1 MSKIVVGSDHGG
13 FEYKEIIKDYLTN
26 KGYEV
31 VDVGCYDTNRVD
43 YPDIAKEAAALVIL
57 ENIPGILVCGTGIGI
72 GIAAN
77 KCHGIRAALANDVY
91 SAQMSREHNDA
102 NILTLGQRVIGE
114 GLMLAIVDKWLET
127 PFLGDRHTKRVEKI
141 KKMEECK

>member
-1 MSKIVVGSDHGG
+1 MKKIVVGSDHGG
-13 FEYKEIIKDYLTN
+13 YDYKEIIKNHLQE

-31 VDVGCYDTNRVD
+31 IDVGAFSKDSID
-43 YPDIAKEAAALVIL
+43 YPDIAKAAADIVTK
-57 ENIPGILVCGTGIGI
+57 EMIPGILVCGTGIGI

-77 KCHGIRAALANDVY
+77 KCDGIIAALANDVY

-102 NILTLGQRVIGE
+102 NVLTLGQRVIGE

-127 PFLGDRHTKRVEKI
+127 PFLGDRHKKRVEKI
-141 KKMEECK
+141 RKLEEK

>member
-1 MSKIVVGSDHGG
+1 MKKIVVGSDHGG
-13 FEYKEIIKDYLTN
+13 YDYKEIIKNHLQD

-31 VDVGCYDTNRVD
+31 IDVGAYSKDSID
-43 YPDIAKEAAALVIL
+43 YPDVAKKAADIITADK
-57 ENIPGILVCGTGIGI
+57 IPGILVCGTGIGI

-77 KCHGIRAALANDVY
+77 KCDGIIAALANDVY

-102 NILTLGQRVIGE
+102 NVLTLGQRVIGE

-141 KKMEECK
+141 RKLEEK